1 MADRDLCFTSAT
13 QLASMIARR
22 ELSPV
27 ELMTAVL
34 GRAQRLQPILNIFAE
49 LHGDRAMEAARA
61 AEAAVMRGE
70 DLGPLHG
77 VPITIKDNVAIGG
90 VPMRNGSLSSVDFV
104 PVHDATV
111 TARIKAAGAIPIGT
125 TTLPEFAHKVLTD
138 SPLYGVTRN
147 PYDLERTP
155 GGSSGGASAALAAG
169 VAPLAIGTDGGGS
182 IRCPASCTGVAGL
195 KATLGRIP
203 FEQFPDSFVN
213 YAAVGPM
220 TRAIEDIPLL
230 LSVMS
235 GPQIDDPYSY
245 AVEKFIPKPASA
257 PMGMRVAWIERFGSV
272 RPEAEV
278 GALTKRAVELLASQ
292 GAQVEALSSPI
303 FDNVFETYVV
313 IATAAHAARLEPM
326 AKQWGDKITA
336 SLRQSIARGLTY
348 SAAQW
353 QRASDSR
360 SALFRAVQRL
370 FESYD
375 ILVTPTMNA
384 PPVGL
389 DAGGSIESEMYAQWA
404 GYLYPFNLTG
414 NPALSVPCGFTAGG
428 LPVGLQL
435 VGAYHDEQR
444 LIDVALALE
453 RAGGRPDRRPMC

>member
-1 MADRDLCFTSAT
+1 
-13 QLASMIARR
+13 
-22 ELSPV
+22 
-27 ELMTAVL
+27 
-34 GRAQRLQPILNIFAE
+34 
-49 LHGDRAMEAARA
+49 
-61 AEAAVMRGE
+61 MRGGE
-70 DLGPLHG
+70 LGPLHG

-90 VPMRNGSLSSVDFV
+90 VHMRNGSLSSVDLV
-104 PVHDATV
+104 PERDATV
-111 TARIKAAGAIPIGT
+111 TARVKAAGAIPIGT

-147 PYDLERTP
+147 PWNVERTP
-155 GGSSGGASAALAAG
+155 GGSSGGGSAALAAG

-213 YAAVGPM
+213 FAFVGPM
-220 TRAIEDIPLL
+220 TRAVEDIPLL

-245 AVEKFIPKPASA
+245 AVEKFVPNPVAA
-257 PMGMRVAWIERFGSV
+257 PMRGLRVAWIERFGNIQ
-272 RPEAEV
+272 PEAEV
-278 GALTKRAVELLASQ
+278 GALTKHAVELLAAQ
-292 GAQVEALSSPI
+292 GAQIEALSSPI

-313 IATAAHAARLEPM
+313 IATTAHAARLEQIE
-326 AKQWGDKITA
+326 KQWGDKITA

-360 SALFRAVQRL
+360 TVLFRAVQRL

-375 ILVTPTMNA
+375 VLVTPTMNA

-389 DAGGSIESEMYAQWA
+389 DAGGSIESQMYAEWA

-414 NPALSVPCGFTAGG
+414 NPALSVPCGFTADG

-444 LIDVALALE
+444 LIDVALAIE
-453 RAGGRPDRRPMC
+453 RAGGWSDRRPVC